1 MPAGSHKG
9 APGHPKRIIKCT
21 QCKVKPALSG
31 KKFCKG
37 CERLQPGS
45 MRNPVAGSR

>member
-9 APGHPKRIIKCT
+9 APGHPKRVVKCA
-21 QCKVKPALSG
+21 QCKVKPAMGG

-37 CERLQPGS
+37 CDRLQPRAMKTG
-45 MRNPVAGSR
+45 VAGSR